1 MHRSDFHF
9 DLPESLI
16 AQFPSKSRTASRL
29 LHLETEANQI
39 QDLQFTDFPC
49 LLKPNDLLV
58 FNNTRVMPAR
68 LYAHKATG
76 GKVEILIE
84 RLLDNKRVLAQ
95 VRASKSPKPETELL
109 LEDGTSLTVVQRVE
123 QFFELRFNT
132 EQDIQQILQ
141 AVGHIPLPP
150 YIKRD
155 DGEQDLNRYQTVY
168 AKHLGAVAA
177 PTAGLH
183 FDDNILQQIEQKG
196 IQTAFVTLHVGAGTF
211 SPVRVDDIAQHK
223 MHSEWLTVSES
234 VCEQIQE
241 TRRKGGRV
249 IAIGTTSVRALES
262 AAHSGEIQPFTGDT
276 RIFITPGYEFK
287 VVDALLTNFHLPEST
302 LLMLVSA
309 FAGYE
314 QVLAA
319 YHHAV
324 AQQYRFFSYGDA
336 MFMQRLKNADSDV
349 I

>member
-16 AQFPSKSRTASRL
+16 AQFPSQSRTASRL
-29 LHLETEANQI
+29 LHLQPETMHI
-39 QDLQFTDFPC
+39 QDLQFTDFPS
-49 LLKPNDLLV
+49 LLRPNDLLV
-58 FNNTRVMPAR
+58 FNDTRVMPAR
-68 LYAHKATG
+68 LYAQKSTG

-84 RLLDNKRVLAQ
+84 RLLDDKRVLAQ
-95 VRASKSPKPETELL
+95 VRASKSPKPDTELL
-109 LEDGTSLTVVQRVE
+109 LEDGTSLTVVRRVA

-132 EQDIQQILQ
+132 EQDIQHILQ
-141 AVGHIPLPP
+141 QVGHIPLPP
-150 YIKRD
+150 YIKRND
-155 DGEQDLNRYQTVY
+155 SEQDFSRYQTVY
-168 AKHLGAVAA
+168 AKNLGAVAA

-183 FDDNILQQIEQKG
+183 FDDDILQQIEQQG

-211 SPVRVDDIAQHK
+211 SPVRVDDISQHQ
-223 MHSEWLTVSES
+223 MHAEWLTVSEQ
-234 VCEQIQE
+234 VCQQIRDTQQ
-241 TRRKGGRV
+241 KGGRV
-249 IAIGTTSVRALES
+249 VAIGTTSIRALES
-262 AAHSGEIQPFTGDT
+262 AAQSGEIQALTGDT
-276 RIFITPGYEFK
+276 TIFITPGYQFK

-314 QVLAA
+314 QIFKA

-336 MFMQRLKNADSDV
+336 MFMEKLLRKC
-349 I
+349 